1 MKTGTLISR
10 EIFTSSGSTVVPVG
24 ASKCTALVVN
34 GGNGGNGGDQA
45 GSNRPGYGDT
55 YGGGGGYG
63 AYPVLKSFSNLTI
76 GASITVTV
84 GAGGAGGAGGS
95 GATGDSYDAGSAGT
109 AGGTSSVSGAIS
121 LNGSTDECY
130 PNGSSIGEMSGSG
143 VGGGGWNFSIDANY
157 DIHFQR
163 PYFGSKSVYGSN
175 NGGDG
180 GAYSSS
186 GSLGG
191 DGGTTACSSGGAGST
206 GGWSGS
212 NSGTNGGAGASFG
225 AGGGGGGGA
234 NHYGDPGGAG
244 GIGDGLTGGNGGNGS
259 AGIVILWFYS

>member
-76 GASITVTV
+76 GASITATV
-84 GAGGAGGAGGS
+84 GAGGGGGAGGS
-95 GATGDSYDAGSAGT
+95 GATGDEFSPGVGSI
-109 AGGTSSVSGAIS
+109 AGGIAGGVSSVSGAIA
-121 LNGSTDECY
+121 LTGSTDYCY
-130 PNGSSIGEMSGSG
+130 PSGSSSGQADRVG
-143 VGGGGWNFSIDANY
+143 AGGGGWNFSIDANY

-191 DGGTTACSSGGAGST
+191 DGGTTACSSGGAGAT
-206 GGWSGS
+206 GGFNGATSG
-212 NSGTNGGAGASFG
+212 GNGGNGASFG
-225 AGGGGGGGA
+225 AGGGGGAGA
-234 NHYGDPGGAG
+234 NHDEYA